1 MKIVAC
7 IQVRMN
13 SSRLSKKALKKI
25 YGKTSIEWVIESTK
39 RLKYI
44 DEIVIA
50 TTKDNSDN
58 ELVDFLESIKQPYYR
73 GSVENVASRLYES
86 GKAFGADHVVRIVGD
101 HPLNSYELL
110 DFLIEDH
117 LKSNND
123 FTSLNRENI
132 AVGVLS
138 EVINQNAFARLLN
151 YNLNFSYSEYL
162 TYFFTKNTS
171 FFDVKLLNAPKKYQS
186 NPFRLTLDYNEDYI
200 LLEKLIEV
208 LLTKYK
214 DINHQNIIEEM
225 TSNKD
230 LNKINS
236 NLKQKFQQKD
246 ILDKILNACTID
258 KNEKN

>member
-1 MKIVAC
+1 M
-7 IQVRMN
+7 
-13 SSRLSKKALKKI
+13 
-25 YGKTSIEWVIESTK
+25 
-39 RLKYI
+39 
-44 DEIVIA
+44 
-50 TTKDNSDN
+50 
-58 ELVDFLESIKQPYYR
+58 
-73 GSVENVASRLYES
+73 ENVASRLYES
-86 GKAFGADHVVRIVGD
+86 GKAFGADHIVRIVGD

-117 LKSNND
+117 LKFNND

-138 EVINQNAFARLLN
+138 EIIDQNAFARLLN
-151 YNLNFSYSEYL
+151 YNLNFYYSEYL

-171 FFDVKLLNAPKKYQS
+171 FFDVKLLDAPKKYQS
-186 NPFRLTLDYNEDYI
+186 NPFRLTLDYNEDYKM
-200 LLEKLIEV
+200 LEKLIEI

-214 DINHQNIIEEM
+214 DINHKNIINEM
-225 TSNKD
+225 TTNKE

-246 ILDKILNACTID
+246 LLEEIINACTID